1 MKRTHVVLTVLTAVV
16 LCGAEGRATAQQP
29 AASSKVTVALIG
41 EDKVP
46 MTRPYM
52 RSTMAAAFEDAL
64 VATKRFRVIS
74 HSVMDDAMKAQARA
88 ASGIIDPAT
97 AIELGKVVQARY
109 VVWVKQLGMSYALGG
124 FLNRP
129 TLNMSVQAQVI
140 NIQTTDIAES
150 LSYTRQVAIGMAPPN
165 GQPLPEDKL
174 GKSYGD
180 MTREIATEFVTT
192 AAVSLMPLETLV
204 LSADGPQVLL
214 DAGSDVGVGMG
225 AEFEVTV
232 EGTPVPRP
240 GRAPYIPKN
249 KVARLKVSRVESEA
263 AYAQTLETY
272 APNGVKD
279 PVPDPTRLKV
289 GAVARLVPTVTVAPK
304 KK

>member
-1 MKRTHVVLTVLTAVV
+1 MNRIHVVVTVLTAVV
-16 LCGAEGRATAQQP
+16 LCGGEGRAAAQQP

-46 MTRPYM
+46 NTRPYM

-64 VATKRFRVIS
+64 VATKRFRVVS
-74 HSVMDDAMKAQARA
+74 HAVMDDAMKAQAKA

-109 VVWVKQLGMSYALGG
+109 VVWVKQLSMSYALGG

-129 TLNMSVQAQVI
+129 TLDMSVQAQVI

-150 LSYTRQVAIGMAPPN
+150 LSYTRHLAIGIAPPN

-180 MTREIATEFVTT
+180 MSREIATEFVTT

-204 LSADGPQVLL
+204 LSADASQVLL

-225 AEFEVTV
+225 AEFEVMV

-272 APNGVKD
+272 APSGAKD

-289 GAVARLVPTVTVAPK
+289 GALARLIPTVVPPPK

>member
-1 MKRTHVVLTVLTAVV
+1 
-16 LCGAEGRATAQQP
+16 
-29 AASSKVTVALIG
+29 
-41 EDKVP
+41 
-46 MTRPYM
+46 
-52 RSTMAAAFEDAL
+52 
-64 VATKRFRVIS
+64 
-74 HSVMDDAMKAQARA
+74 
-88 ASGIIDPAT
+88 
-97 AIELGKVVQARY
+97 
-109 VVWVKQLGMSYALGG
+109 
-124 FLNRP
+124 
-129 TLNMSVQAQVI
+129 MSVQAQVI

-150 LSYTRQVAIGMAPPN
+150 TSYTRHVMVSNMPVNVQKGEV
-165 GQPLPEDKL
+165 LPEDKL

-180 MTREIATEFVTT
+180 TTREIATEFVTT

-204 LSADGPQVLL
+204 LSADASQVLL

-225 AEFEVTV
+225 AEFEVMV

-272 APNGVKD
+272 APSGAKD

-289 GAVARLVPTVTVAPK
+289 GAVARLIATTVAADRK